1 MKNRFQLLLTSFVS
15 CVRAE
20 PEAVEIAA
28 EAPDFIR
35 VEETETA
42 THLQTA
48 VVRFTKGEASVELV
62 GAVHIADKKYYE
74 ALNQR
79 FEGYEALLFEGI
91 GGDQPAAAPA
101 AVGEAPAEEPAEP
114 EVAEEAPAEEA
125 PVEEVPAPKK
135 PAKKK
140 EKLDGLHGA
149 YESGAKWLGLAY
161 QMKVIDYRKANFVH
175 ADLSMAEFTALQKER
190 GETLLGFV
198 LKSGLK
204 KTDKPV
210 KEPSS
215 LKLLVSLVRGDK
227 DGLKR
232 ELVHTLG
239 AGDDQVAALADT
251 LAEFKT
257 SIKTIVGEA
266 ALGSDASEQL
276 LSLTCLGALWR
287 KSVSLA
293 SELDRLRA
301 RIEEDV
307 VENTRAAPQ
316 RAGVDEV
323 GLHSGPP
330 GRHPRRQ
337 QGAAQALRR
346 AGRPRRP
353 RLRGRR
359 LLRARRDLSQV

>member
-1 MKNRFQLLLTSFVS
+1 MKNRFLLLLTCFVS
-15 CVRAE
+15 CVRAA
-20 PEAVEIAA
+20 PEAVEVAA
-28 EAPDFIR
+28 EAPEFIR

-74 ALNQR
+74 ALNKR

-91 GGDQPAAAPA
+91 GGDKPAVAPAAAA
-101 AVGEAPAEEPAEP
+101 EVEEAPADEPAEP
-114 EVAEEAPAEEA
+114 EVAEEAPAEDG
-125 PVEEVPAPKK
+125 PVEEIPAAKVPA
-135 PAKKK
+135 KK

-239 AGDDQVAALADT
+239 SGDDQVAALAGDNVIIGDRN
-251 LAEFKT
+251 AK
-257 SIKTIVGEA
+257 
-266 ALGSDASEQL
+266 
-276 LSLTCLGALWR
+276 CLE
-287 KSVSLA
+287 V
-293 SELDRLRA
+293 LDRQVL
-301 RIEEDV
+301 
-307 VENTRAAPQ
+307 
-316 RAGVDEV
+316 AGKKKL
-323 GLHSGPP
+323 GIFY
-330 GRHPRRQ
+330 
-337 QGAAQALRR
+337 GAAHF
-346 AGRPRRP
+346 PDMEK
-353 RLRGRR
+353 RLVEGGWTKTGEEWMT
-359 LLRARRDLSQV
+359 AWEIAKAK